1 MNNIVTYAIIIY
13 LVFTLFGIIMPKDD
27 TLQKG
32 DFMPYS

>member
-1 MNNIVTYAIIIY
+1 MNNIVAYAIIIY
-13 LVFTLFGIIMPKDD
+13 LVFTLFGIIMPKND